1 MQWALNQCVL
11 AGQGVH
17 GLPCVFLTGQP
28 LSPVVPTGNSLE
40 VLRVLRDGHVDD
52 IQCVLVVLLGGEE
65 ECQQVEGIGIVP
77 AHFQGLLQLLHG
89 ARDLP
94 EKAANLAIF
103 PKAHTSP
110 QGFGAKCQPSR
121 RHRAQVRP
129 WALGEQGWCS
139 DEKANPQVTW

>member
-1 MQWALNQCVL
+1 MQWALNQCML

-17 GLPCVFLTGQP
+17 RLPCVFLTGQP

-52 IQCVLVVLLGGEE
+52 IQCVLVVLLGREE
-65 ECQQVEGIGIVP
+65 ECQQVEGIGIIP

-89 ARDLP
+89 AGDLP

-110 QGFGAKCQPSR
+110 QGFGAKCQTSR
-121 RHRAQVRP
+121 GHQVQVRP
-129 WALGEQGWCS
+129 WALGGRAGALMKKHTPKS
-139 DEKANPQVTW
+139 HD